1 LRLCLSGVAYEFKA
15 RDIVANAIGRYL
27 LNIARAGTFASSPV
41 VVIVDEAHNFLGR
54 HIGGEDSV
62 ARLDAF
68 ELIAKEG
75 RKYGLNICLATQRPR
90 DITEGVL
97 SQMGTLVVHRLTNE
111 RDREVVERACGE
123 IDRSASSFLPSLKPG
138 EAAIIGADFPIPL
151 TIQIFPPEV
160 QPKSDGPNYQ
170 MHWQL
175 KLSKKPIRLAIM
187 VSQYDHC
194 LADLLHRYKNNE
206 LQCEI
211 PLIISNHLDAQKL
224 AEFYGIPFFHIP
236 VEKDKKK
243 EAEAEQFTLF
253 DKFQVDF
260 IVLARYM
267 QILSEDFVKRYPQR
281 VINIHHSF
289 LPAFI
294 GARPYHRA
302 FERGVKLIGAT
313 SHYVTE
319 VLDEGPIIEQDID
332 RISHRDQVEDLIQK
346 GRDLE
351 RIVLSKAVRW
361 HIENRILIYSNKTV
375 IFD

>member
-1 LRLCLSGVAYEFKA
+1 MKNSATLLITCPDAKG
-15 RDIVANAIGRYL
+15 IVAAIADFLYQHNA
-27 LNIARAGTFASSPV
+27 NILHADQHQDAENSLFLMRVEWDLKDFSLDQASFARA
-41 VVIVDEAHNFLGR
+41 
-54 HIGGEDSV
+54 
-62 ARLDAF
+62 F
-68 ELIAKEG
+68 EVIAKTYKMTWE
-75 RKYGLNICLATQRPR
+75 
-90 DITEGVL
+90 
-97 SQMGTLVVHRLTNE
+97 
-111 RDREVVERACGE
+111 
-123 IDRSASSFLPSLKPG
+123 
-138 EAAIIGADFPIPL
+138 
-151 TIQIFPPEV
+151 
-160 QPKSDGPNYQ
+160 
-170 MHWQL
+170 L
-175 KLSKKPIRLAIM
+175 KLSADKPRMAIM

-206 LQCEI
+206 LQCDI
-211 PLIISNHLDAQKL
+211 PLIISNHLNAQKL

-243 EAEAEQFTLF
+243 EAEAEQFALF
-253 DKFQVDF
+253 DEYQVDF

-294 GARPYHRA
+294 GAKPYHRA

-351 RIVLSKAVRW
+351 RIVLYKAVRW
-361 HIENRILIYSNKTV
+361 HIENRILIYGNKTV

>member
-1 LRLCLSGVAYEFKA
+1 MKNSATLLITCPDAKG
-15 RDIVANAIGRYL
+15 IVAAIADFLYQHNA
-27 LNIARAGTFASSPV
+27 NILHADQHQDGENSLFLMRVEWDLKDFSL
-41 VVIVDEAHNFLGR
+41 DEASFA
-54 HIGGEDSV
+54 I
-62 ARLDAF
+62 AF
-68 ELIAKEG
+68 EVIAKTYKMTWE
-75 RKYGLNICLATQRPR
+75 
-90 DITEGVL
+90 
-97 SQMGTLVVHRLTNE
+97 
-111 RDREVVERACGE
+111 
-123 IDRSASSFLPSLKPG
+123 
-138 EAAIIGADFPIPL
+138 
-151 TIQIFPPEV
+151 
-160 QPKSDGPNYQ
+160 
-170 MHWQL
+170 L
-175 KLSKKPIRLAIM
+175 KLSEDKPRMAIM

-206 LQCEI
+206 LQCDI
-211 PLIISNHLDAQKL
+211 PLIISNHLNAQKL

-236 VEKDKKK
+236 LEKDKKK
-243 EAEAEQFTLF
+243 EAEAEQFALF
-253 DKFQVDF
+253 DKYQVDF

-294 GARPYHRA
+294 GAKPYHRA

-351 RIVLSKAVRW
+351 RIVLYKAVRW
-361 HIENRILIYSNKTV
+361 HIENRILIYGNKTV